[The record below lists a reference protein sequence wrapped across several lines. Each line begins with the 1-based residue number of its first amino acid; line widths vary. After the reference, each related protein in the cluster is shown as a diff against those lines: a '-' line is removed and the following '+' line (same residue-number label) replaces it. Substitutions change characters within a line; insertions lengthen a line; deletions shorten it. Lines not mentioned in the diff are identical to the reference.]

1 MRERRITKNKYL
13 LLLIA
18 MLIAMFALSGCRT
31 RITNNS
37 EVSNV
42 HYDEDG
48 FLSET
53 YQMRRDELGL
63 STAERPI
70 LPDLGAPETEDDEF
84 DNSEDENALQN
95 YEPEPEPE
103 PYVEPPQ
110 TNTNTNTNTST
121 SNRTSTSTTTRPT
134 SRRSSSTTT
143 NTEIAITFN
152 PGKEG
157 VITGKS
163 AGETLVKNVK
173 KNSNITPPDASR
185 EGYELTEWKSS
196 DGKIKIKP
204 GATAKVATKT
214 TFTAQWMEKK
224 PDTWTINID
233 TDGGSAIDATTVEK
247 GQKYKLPTAPTK
259 TDYNFKAWLVGEK
272 EYKAGDEVDISADT
286 TIKAL
291 WDPTTEKKWKD
302 ALKADIEDTEVPE
315 VLFIMAEDED
325 PAFVL
330 DCKAAVA
337 KGAEEPDFVIAFADA
352 EKVDEKWEELKKAK
366 ADETAEEGSK
376 YEGKKI
382 VVISNTAKKDKYKL
396 AFQIKL
402 MKLLHEDTSKLNVKE
417 AAQEL
422 LDMSEAE
429 LKIRIDEKEATQ
441 E

>member
-13 LLLIA
+13 LLMIA

-110 TNTNTNTNTST
+110 TNTNTNTNTSP

-157 VITGKS
+157 AITGKK

-173 KNSNITPPDASR
+173 KNSNITPPDATR

-196 DGKIKIKP
+196 DGKTSIKP
-204 GATAKVATKT
+204 GASAKVAAKT

-224 PDTWTINID
+224 PDTWTITID

-247 GQKYKLPTAPTK
+247 GQKYKLPNAPTK
-259 TDYNFKAWLVGEK
+259 TDYNFKAWLVGET
-272 EYKAGDEVDISADT
+272 EYAPGDEIDISADT
-286 TIKAL
+286 SIKAL
-291 WDPTTEKKWKD
+291 WDPTTEKMWKD
-302 ALKADIEDTEVPE
+302 ALKAEVDGDKIAE
-315 VLFIMAEDED
+315 VLFIMGDD
-325 PAFVL
+325 NDSNFVA
-330 DCKAAVA
+330 DCKAALA
-337 KGAEEPDFVIAFADA
+337 KGDEEPKYVVAFAKTKEID
-352 EKVDEKWEELKKAK
+352 KKIEELDNAK
-366 ADETAEEGSK
+366 NDDGTAK
-376 YEGKKI
+376 YEGMTI
-382 VVISNTAKKDKYKL
+382 IVISDTAKEAEYKL
-396 AFQIKL
+396 VYQIKL
-402 MKLLHEDTSKLNVKE
+402 MTLLHSDSELDASK

-422 LDMSEAE
+422 KKMSDDGEIMI
-429 LKIRIDEKEATQ
+429 KTKEQGAT
-441 E
+441 EE